1 MVKLFLHVQR
11 HLPTLGRLGALEW
24 RKGREGQCITRAK
37 ATHLVVLHG
46 EGTAGAGTD
55 AGLALD
61 ALVSLGGVEE
71 SLAVNE
77 GKKAVGASIDASATA
92 SAVVR
97 SLRISRH
104 DDLTFNKKYEL

>member
-1 MVKLFLHVQR
+1 ME
-11 HLPTLGRLGALEW
+11 GRGMGSALE
-24 RKGREGQCITRAK
+24 GIQAG
-37 ATHLVVLHG
+37 HLVVLHG

-77 GKKAVGASIDASATA
+77 GKKAVGAGVDAGAAA

-97 SLRISRH
+97 GLGIRRH
-104 DDLTFNKKYEL
+104 DVFS